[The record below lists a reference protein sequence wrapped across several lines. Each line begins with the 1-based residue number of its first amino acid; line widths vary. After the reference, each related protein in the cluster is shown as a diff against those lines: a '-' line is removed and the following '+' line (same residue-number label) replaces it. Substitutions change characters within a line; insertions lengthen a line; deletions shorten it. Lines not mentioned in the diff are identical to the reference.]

1 MCYCSQLYGKSV
13 SASIVKTNSMGF
25 LDLRDIQPVNVI
37 PDRFLH
43 FFRSSLDL
51 CVCEIWLVE
60 EGSILQ
66 QALRGFSGKEIFS
79 FHQVFFSWQKKIL
92 SNFEKLQF
100 VNDKIYSY
108 ICQLIKIVF
117 FGQFYQNR
125 IKVFAKLLSFFMS
138 QFLSWEE
145 NLRIRYNLFSR
156 KSEPRA
162 SLILW
167 PCY

>member
-1 MCYCSQLYGKSV
+1 MKNVVKQLHKMCYCSQLYGKSD
-13 SASIVKTNSMGF
+13 SASIVKTNNIGF

-66 QALRGFSGKEIFS
+66 QALPGFSGFFFS
-79 FHQVFFSWQKKIL
+79 FNQVFFSWEKLRQKM

-117 FGQFYQNR
+117 WS
-125 IKVFAKLLSFFMS
+125 ILS
-138 QFLSWEE
+138 
-145 NLRIRYNLFSR
+145 N
-156 KSEPRA
+156 
-162 SLILW
+162 
-167 PCY
+167 